1 MSIITVEHIS
11 KIYGEKRL
19 YDDCSLGIDQHDKI
33 GIIGINGTGKSTL
46 LRIISGLEEAD
57 SGQIVK
63 ASRIKIAS
71 LAQIPEFPKDL
82 NIVDCCLAGLSDMAD
97 GWNMDAKA
105 REMLNILGF
114 NDFTKT
120 TDKMS
125 GGEKKKVAL
134 VATLIQPS
142 DVLILDEPTNHLDMA
157 MINWLEDYLKSYRG
171 AIIMVT
177 HDRYFLDKVC
187 HKIVEIDDAKLYTYE
202 TNYSGFLEA
211 KNRRIEEMI
220 ASEQKRQNFL
230 RNELVWV
237 RRGAQ
242 ARSTKQKA
250 RLARFEAVK
259 NEKPR
264 DSRVTDTVQMDSIAT
279 RMGKKTIEISHISKK
294 FGQRTL
300 IDDFTYFTE
309 RNDRV
314 GVVGSNGCGKSTLL
328 KLIVGLEEV
337 DSGSIERGETL
348 SFGYL
353 SQEMDLLK
361 KAGDNTRVIDYI
373 RDTAEFIRTRDGLI
387 SAAKM
392 LERFLF
398 EGKVQYS
405 PIGKLSGGE
414 KRRLML
420 LKVLMEA
427 PNVLVLDEPTNDLD
441 IATLSIF
448 EDFLEEFEGI
458 VITVSHDR
466 YFLDNVV
473 DKIFAFE
480 DGGKIVRYDGNY
492 TDYVEKS
499 GFVAELKAG
508 GSLTSTK
515 EAIGGGADAAMDA
528 TKGSD
533 SSSAGKASSDDKA
546 SAGPGSANTNG
557 HEDKP
562 KFTYMEK
569 KEFETIDSDIEKAEE
584 EVAELDEAI
593 LKAATDFVKLAELTK
608 KKDETEARLE
618 ELYSRWEYL
627 NELNEKILAYNASK
641 N

>member
-237 RRGAQ
+237 RRELRLDLPSRRQGLPDLRQ
-242 ARSTKQKA
+242 SRTKSLEIPESQTRFRWIQLLPEWARRQ
-250 RLARFEAVK
+250 
-259 NEKPR
+259 
-264 DSRVTDTVQMDSIAT
+264 
-279 RMGKKTIEISHISKK
+279 
-294 FGQRTL
+294 
-300 IDDFTYFTE
+300 
-309 RNDRV
+309 
-314 GVVGSNGCGKSTLL
+314 
-328 KLIVGLEEV
+328 
-337 DSGSIERGETL
+337 
-348 SFGYL
+348 
-353 SQEMDLLK
+353 
-361 KAGDNTRVIDYI
+361 
-373 RDTAEFIRTRDGLI
+373 
-387 SAAKM
+387 
-392 LERFLF
+392 
-398 EGKVQYS
+398 
-405 PIGKLSGGE
+405 
-414 KRRLML
+414 
-420 LKVLMEA
+420 
-427 PNVLVLDEPTNDLD
+427 
-441 IATLSIF
+441 
-448 EDFLEEFEGI
+448 
-458 VITVSHDR
+458 
-466 YFLDNVV
+466 
-473 DKIFAFE
+473 
-480 DGGKIVRYDGNY
+480 
-492 TDYVEKS
+492 
-499 GFVAELKAG
+499 
-508 GSLTSTK
+508 
-515 EAIGGGADAAMDA
+515 
-528 TKGSD
+528 
-533 SSSAGKASSDDKA
+533 
-546 SAGPGSANTNG
+546 
-557 HEDKP
+557 
-562 KFTYMEK
+562 
-569 KEFETIDSDIEKAEE
+569 
-584 EVAELDEAI
+584 
-593 LKAATDFVKLAELTK
+593 
-608 KKDETEARLE
+608 
-618 ELYSRWEYL
+618 
-627 NELNEKILAYNASK
+627 
-641 N
+641 

>member
-220 ASEQKRQNFL
+220 ASEQK
-230 RNELVWV
+230 
-237 RRGAQ
+237 
-242 ARSTKQKA
+242 
-250 RLARFEAVK
+250 
-259 NEKPR
+259 
-264 DSRVTDTVQMDSIAT
+264 D
-279 RMGKKTIEISHISKK
+279 KTSCAMNL
-294 FGQRTL
+294 FG
-300 IDDFTYFTE
+300 
-309 RNDRV
+309 
-314 GVVGSNGCGKSTLL
+314 
-328 KLIVGLEEV
+328 
-337 DSGSIERGETL
+337 
-348 SFGYL
+348 
-353 SQEMDLLK
+353 
-361 KAGDNTRVIDYI
+361 
-373 RDTAEFIRTRDGLI
+373 
-387 SAAKM
+387 
-392 LERFLF
+392 
-398 EGKVQYS
+398 
-405 PIGKLSGGE
+405 
-414 KRRLML
+414 
-420 LKVLMEA
+420 
-427 PNVLVLDEPTNDLD
+427 
-441 IATLSIF
+441 
-448 EDFLEEFEGI
+448 
-458 VITVSHDR
+458 
-466 YFLDNVV
+466 
-473 DKIFAFE
+473 
-480 DGGKIVRYDGNY
+480 
-492 TDYVEKS
+492 
-499 GFVAELKAG
+499 
-508 GSLTSTK
+508 
-515 EAIGGGADAAMDA
+515 
-528 TKGSD
+528 
-533 SSSAGKASSDDKA
+533 
-546 SAGPGSANTNG
+546 
-557 HEDKP
+557 
-562 KFTYMEK
+562 
-569 KEFETIDSDIEKAEE
+569 
-584 EVAELDEAI
+584 
-593 LKAATDFVKLAELTK
+593 
-608 KKDETEARLE
+608 
-618 ELYSRWEYL
+618 
-627 NELNEKILAYNASK
+627 
-641 N
+641 